1 MSLTF
6 SSNRLVAMGLL
17 LLALLTLTAV
27 RGSVVYAYS
36 LLPVTS
42 HQVREPS
49 ILITVVTDVRSGPGS
64 EYLVLAAAR
73 PGERFS
79 LIGKSTDSRWWRID
93 FGGQPA
99 WLLAGS
105 TQARFPVVVATV
117 SVGGTSY

>member
-6 SSNRLVAMGLL
+6 PPNRLVAMGLL
-17 LLALLTLTAV
+17 LLGLLTLTVV

-42 HQVREPS
+42 HPVREPS
-49 ILITVVTDVRSGPGS
+49 VLVTAVTDVRSGPGS
-64 EYLVLAAAR
+64 EYLVLAAAQ

-79 LIGKSTDSRWWRID
+79 LLGKSTDSRWWRID

-105 TQARFPVVVATV
+105 THAGSPFIVTTV